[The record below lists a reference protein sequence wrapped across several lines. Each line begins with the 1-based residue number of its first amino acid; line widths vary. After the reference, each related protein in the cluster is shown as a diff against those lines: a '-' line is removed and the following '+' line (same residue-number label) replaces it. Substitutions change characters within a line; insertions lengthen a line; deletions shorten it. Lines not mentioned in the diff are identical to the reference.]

1 MEGMHGGGAMGVKI
15 GEFLVRIGVITDEQ
29 VDVVLQAQMAGDV
42 RRFGE
47 IAIAKGFMDDGALN
61 RFTDF
66 LAAHVDFPA

>member
-1 MEGMHGGGAMGVKI
+1 MSVKI

-29 VDVVLQAQMAGDV
+29 VDVVLQAQMAGDG

-47 IAIAKGFMDDGALN
+47 IAISLGFMDDGALN

-66 LAAHVDFPA
+66 LSAHVDFPA